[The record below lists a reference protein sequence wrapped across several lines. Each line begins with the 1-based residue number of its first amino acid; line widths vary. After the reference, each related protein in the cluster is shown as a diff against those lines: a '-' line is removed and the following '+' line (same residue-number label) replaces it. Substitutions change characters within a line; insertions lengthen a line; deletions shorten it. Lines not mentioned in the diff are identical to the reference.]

1 MESSESER
9 ERISHMT
16 NKNFLTATAKTA
28 GRRDLDQSAYL
39 LRFTSNSI
47 NNSNWIELKLD
58 TLLILRKT
66 RKSEK
71 SINTRNL
78 TFFSVEITLQTFK
91 NVIFSLLL

>member
-58 TLLILRKT
+58 TLLSLRKT

-71 SINTRNL
+71 SIHTRNL
-78 TFFSVEITLQTFK
+78 TFF
-91 NVIFSLLL
+91 

>member
-1 MESSESER
+1 MESSES

-58 TLLILRKT
+58 TLLSLRKT

-71 SINTRNL
+71 SIHTRNL